1 DALDY
6 AHRHGVVHR
15 DIKPE
20 NILLTSEH
28 ALVAD
33 FGIAKALT
41 PDAASLTQSGLA
53 IGTAAYM
60 SPEQA
65 SGERELDGRSD
76 IYSLAIVLYE
86 MLAGETP
93 FAAATAQAE
102 IARRFTDTPRPLR
115 ASRDSVPEHLDAA
128 VQRALS
134 RTTADRFPTARAFI
148 EALAPDASGPGRLP
162 SANQPPTR
170 QAGQRVPRSFI
181 LFAGGLAIG
190 LGLLFGWTRFATE
203 TAET

>member
-1 DALDY
+1 
-6 AHRHGVVHR
+6 
-15 DIKPE
+15 
-20 NILLTSEH
+20 
-28 ALVAD
+28 
-33 FGIAKALT
+33 
-41 PDAASLTQSGLA
+41 
-53 IGTAAYM
+53 
-60 SPEQA
+60 
-65 SGERELDGRSD
+65 
-76 IYSLAIVLYE
+76 
-86 MLAGETP
+86 
-93 FAAATAQAE
+93 E

-170 QAGQRVPRSFI
+170 QAAQRVPRSFI

-203 TAET
+203 TAETPVDTAADGVVRIAVLPFDNLGDAADAYFADGVTD